1 MRSAIMLRSQF
12 KAFVEFRDEF
22 RARVAEWSRFASAL
36 EALQKAASL
45 KDTPDYSVE
54 TAVVYNRALDD
65 VSERDEIKLI
75 VIGDNPGKDEQLAL
89 NNRYLVGQSGKIA
102 DGFFRR
108 NPELHTDF
116 RKNVIILNKTP
127 VHTAKTH
134 HLRALQKADPEIAKL
149 IEISQLWMARHT
161 AKLHR
166 ALWENG
172 AGGKQ
177 SASGRSDRGGSKR
190 SACGGFVPVSVH
202 DGERGLPDAVDKKKG
217 VCFDP
222 PQLWLVGYAE
232 LKERGI
238 FAPYRDALKAAYT
251 GSDAWKS
258 VFVYQHFSMNRFL
271 IDLKAYQ
278 KNRASAE
285 DGGNAR
291 GGRKGVDTNVCGGTE
306 DSDGNACG
314 GTNDERSFEKNESLA
329 RDLETLGAR
338 HRKEIFGE

>member
-1 MRSAIMLRSQF
+1 MLRSQF

-22 RARVAEWSRFASAL
+22 RSRVAEWSKYASAL
-36 EALQKAASL
+36 ETLQRSAAQ
-45 KDTPDYSVE
+45 KDTPDYPVE
-54 TAVVYNRALDD
+54 TTVVYNRALDD
-65 VSERDEIKLI
+65 VSAQDEIKLI
-75 VIGDNPGKDEQLAL
+75 VIGDNPGKNEQLSI

-108 NPELHTDF
+108 NPELQTDF
-116 RKNVIILNKTP
+116 RKNVVILNKTP

-134 HLRALQKADPEIAKL
+134 HLRSLQKANPEIAKL
-149 IEISQLWMARHT
+149 IEISQLWMAEHT

-172 AGGKQ
+172 ANEKGGT
-177 SASGRSDRGGSKR
+177 S
-190 SACGGFVPVSVH
+190 GGFVPVDVN
-202 DGERGLPDAVDKKKG
+202 DGERGLLDTDGTKIG
-217 VCFDP
+217 ECFNP

-232 LKERGI
+232 LKEKGI
-238 FAPYRDALKAAYT
+238 FAPYRDALKACYT

-278 KNRASAE
+278 KNRA
-285 DGGNAR
+285 
-291 GGRKGVDTNVCGGTE
+291 V
-306 DSDGNACG
+306 
-314 GTNDERSFEKNESLA
+314 NESEENRSLA
-329 RDLETLGAR
+329 RDLEKLGEY

>member
-1 MRSAIMLRSQF
+1 MLRSQF

-22 RARVAEWSRFASAL
+22 RSRVAEWSHYASAL
-36 EALQKAASL
+36 ETLQKTAAQ
-45 KDTPDYSVE
+45 KDTPDYPVE
-54 TAVVYNRALDD
+54 TAVVYNRAPDD
-65 VSERDEIKLI
+65 VSENDEIKLI
-75 VIGDNPGKDEQLAL
+75 VIGDNPGKDEQLSV

-116 RKNVIILNKTP
+116 RKNVVILNKTP

-172 AGGKQ
+172 ARGK
-177 SASGRSDRGGSKR
+177 RGTS
-190 SACGGFVPVSVH
+190 GGFGTTGVN
-202 DGERGLPDAVDKKKG
+202 DGECSLLDTVGTKIG
-217 VCFDP
+217 ECFNP

-232 LKERGI
+232 LKARGI
-238 FAPYRDALKAAYT
+238 FTPYRDALKAAYA
-251 GSDAWKS
+251 GSDAWNS

-278 KNRASAE
+278 KNCAA
-285 DGGNAR
+285 DGGGEA
-291 GGRKGVDTNVCGGTE
+291 VCGGDKTAYNGTVNG
-306 DSDGNACG
+306 DGNACG
-314 GTNDERSFEKNESLA
+314 GTNDDNESVYRERSSEKNASLA
-329 RDLETLGAR
+329 RDLERLGTR

>member
-1 MRSAIMLRSQF
+1 MLRSQF
-12 KAFVEFRDEF
+12 KAFVEFRNEF
-22 RARVAEWSRFASAL
+22 RSRVAEWSKYASAL
-36 EALQKAASL
+36 ETLQRSAAQ
-45 KDTPDYSVE
+45 KDTPDYPLE

-65 VSERDEIKLI
+65 ISEGDEIKLI
-75 VIGDNPGKDEQLAL
+75 VIGDNPGKDEQLSI

-108 NPELHTDF
+108 NPELQTDF
-116 RKNVIILNKTP
+116 RKNVVILNKTP

-134 HLRALQKADPEIAKL
+134 HLRSLQKANPEIAKL
-149 IEISQLWMARHT
+149 IEISQLWMAEHT

-172 AGGKQ
+172 ASEKKF
-177 SASGRSDRGGSKR
+177 ARSRADTVGTKI
-190 SACGGFVPVSVH
+190 
-202 DGERGLPDAVDKKKG
+202 GE
-217 VCFDP
+217 CFNP

-232 LKERGI
+232 LKEKGI
-238 FAPYRDALKAAYT
+238 FAPYRDALKACYT

-278 KNRASAE
+278 KNREA
-285 DGGNAR
+285 DGG
-291 GGRKGVDTNVCGGTE
+291 GKKTH
-306 DSDGNACG
+306 GNKIGAALS
-314 GTNDERSFEKNESLA
+314 GTNASLA
-329 RDLETLGAR
+329 CDLEKLGEY

>member
-1 MRSAIMLRSQF
+1 MLESQF

-22 RARVAEWSRFASAL
+22 RARVAEWSKYASAL
-36 EALQKAASL
+36 ETLQRSAAQ
-45 KDTPDYSVE
+45 KDTPDYPLE

-65 VSERDEIKLI
+65 VSAQDEIKLI
-75 VIGDNPGKDEQLAL
+75 VIGDNPGKDEQLSI

-108 NPELHTDF
+108 NPELQTDF
-116 RKNVIILNKTP
+116 RKNVVILNKTP

-134 HLRALQKADPEIAKL
+134 HLRSLQKANPEIAKL
-149 IEISQLWMARHT
+149 IEISQLWMAEHT

-172 AGGKQ
+172 ASEKKFARSRADTHGKKI
-177 SASGRSDRGGSKR
+177 GE
-190 SACGGFVPVSVH
+190 CFNPV
-202 DGERGLPDAVDKKKG
+202 
-217 VCFDP
+217 
-222 PQLWLVGYAE
+222 QLWLVGYAE
-232 LKERGI
+232 LKEKGI
-238 FAPYRDALKAAYT
+238 FAPYRDALKACYA

-278 KNRASAE
+278 KNRAA
-285 DGGNAR
+285 DGGGEA
-291 GGRKGVDTNVCGGTE
+291 VCGGDKTAHNGTVNGGE
-306 DSDGNACG
+306 NA
-314 GTNDERSFEKNESLA
+314 SLA
-329 RDLETLGAR
+329 CDLEKLGEY

>member
-1 MRSAIMLRSQF
+1 MLPSQF

-22 RARVAEWSRFASAL
+22 RSRVAEWSHYASAL
-36 EALQKAASL
+36 EALQKTAAQ
-45 KDTPDYSVE
+45 KDTPDYPVE

-65 VSERDEIKLI
+65 VSENDEIKLI
-75 VIGDNPGKDEQLAL
+75 VIGDNPGKDEQLAI

-116 RKNVIILNKTP
+116 RKNVVILNKTP

-172 AGGKQ
+172 AHGKQ
-177 SASGRSDRGGSKR
+177 SSSARSDRDDSKS
-190 SACGGFVPVSVH
+190 SACGGFGTTGVN
-202 DGERGLPDAVDKKKG
+202 DGERSLPDAVGGKNDA
-217 VCFDP
+217 CFDP

-232 LKERGI
+232 LKARGI
-238 FAPYRDALKAAYT
+238 FTPYRDALKAAYA

-278 KNRASAE
+278 KNRAEDE
-285 DGGNAR
+285 DGGTAC
-291 GGRKGVDTNVCGGTE
+291 DGTE
-306 DSDGNACG
+306 GSDGNACG
-314 GTNDERSFEKNESLA
+314 GTNGDNESAHRERSSEKNASLA
-329 RDLETLGAR
+329 RDLERLGTR